1 MRRRIRECHHALQ
14 APQHIA
20 RTLWQS
26 HRELI
31 ERAPRVTA
39 RKVSLVLAAA
49 QQAPC
54 GRERLSLGERQR
66 ALVPGG
72 QIISAIAAA
81 FHLDGN
87 AAFTKGQHITSY
99 RTLVYLQPTSQLLAT
114 HATM

>member
-1 MRRRIRECHHALQ
+1 MDRCIRERHHVLQ

-20 RTLWQS
+20 RTLSQS

-31 ERAPRVTA
+31 ERAPRVTSLE
-39 RKVSLVLAAA
+39 VNLVLTTT
-49 QQAPC
+49 QQAPG

-66 ALVPGG
+66 ALVASG

-87 AAFTKGQHITSY
+87 AAITEGEHIASN
-99 RTLVYLQPTSQLLAT
+99 RT
-114 HATM
+114 